1 MEKWKG
7 RVAVVTGANSHF
19 GSAICE
25 KLLNIGMVVIGT
37 HKSGPRYLERVT
49 KKLEGKGIFLPMK
62 CDITKNEIKNFFFTI
77 RKKFGGVDVCI
88 NNDGYIPVG
97 LNVMDGSITDWRKM
111 FEVNVIGA
119 SLFMQLTV
127 KSIRERKLDEGHII
141 NISCLAGRCIYDVGV
156 IHFYTAAKL
165 ALNTLSK
172 GLRQTLREAK
182 SGIKVSVGV
191 FDKEINPWI
200 IQTDSFT
207 PIPTN
212 INRYDPPN
220 LLREAE
226 PAFRPEDVAHTV
238 TQILAT
244 PSHDEVSSSS
254 SNKL

>member
-25 KLLNIGMVVIGT
+25 KLLNIGMVVVGT

-49 KKLEGKGIFLPMK
+49 KKIRRK
-62 CDITKNEIKNFFFTI
+62 

-97 LNVMDGSITDWRKM
+97 LNVMDGSITDWRRM